1 MLEPNF
7 IVKISENDHPV
18 LPADS
23 ELEAIETKSLQIF
36 SQNLLACSRSLALS
50 FSWTNNQ
57 WSDIKLINNGMWAL
71 ISSNRVQQT
80 INIDKSFNYNIIIID
95 YND

>member
-7 IVKISENDHPV
+7 RVKISEKREGESSV

-50 FSWTNNQ
+50 FSWESNQ
-57 WSDIKLINNGMWAL
+57 WSADIKLVNNGMRAL
-71 ISSNRVQQT
+71 IIR
-80 INIDKSFNYNIIIID
+80 
-95 YND
+95 

>member
-7 IVKISENDHPV
+7 IVKISENDQPV

-50 FSWTNNQ
+50 FSWANNQ
-57 WSDIKLINNGMWAL
+57 WSDIKLIDNGMRSL
-71 ISSNRVQQT
+71 IISRVQQT
-80 INIDKSFNYNIIIID
+80 INIDKSFNYNNIIID

>member
-7 IVKISENDHPV
+7 RVKISEERETSV

-50 FSWTNNQ
+50 FSWGSNQ
-57 WSDIKLINNGMWAL
+57 RSADIKLINNAMRAL
-71 ISSNRVQQT
+71 ISR
-80 INIDKSFNYNIIIID
+80 
-95 YND
+95 